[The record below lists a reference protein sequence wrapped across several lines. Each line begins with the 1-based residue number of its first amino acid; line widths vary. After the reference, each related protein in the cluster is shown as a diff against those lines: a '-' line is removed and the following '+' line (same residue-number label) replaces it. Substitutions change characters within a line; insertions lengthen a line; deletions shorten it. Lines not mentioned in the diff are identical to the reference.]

1 MEIYEFKARK
11 ATGETVTGKLN
22 AANEAAVVA
31 YIRQQGLFATQIK
44 KSEGEKKSLAGSFML
59 EKVTLHDLA
68 LFCRQFAT
76 LVGAGVS
83 LIGALEIMAEQTTN
97 KRFREIIVKLSEE
110 VRKGAP
116 LSVALAGYPDVF
128 PVLTI
133 HMIEAG
139 EAGGLLETVL
149 YRLAEQYE
157 KDYRLNAC
165 LKSAMIYPAVVISV
179 AVIVVGIILTFVM
192 PTFVELFK
200 SMNVELPLPTKIV
213 MALSLFLQDY
223 WWMLLVFAGLIVIAY
238 REAMKKKGFR
248 MWRDAFFLKLPVFG
262 ELYNKIIIA
271 RFASTFASL
280 SRSGVPILS
289 ALTIVSKATGSL
301 QAEEV
306 FKAARVNV
314 QKGRGL
320 SVPMEQSKLF
330 PPLVVNMVAI
340 GEETGSL
347 DHMLDKISE
356 FYSAE
361 VDDMMGRLQA
371 LLDPFLIVILGVVV
385 GFIAVAMLLP
395 MFDVIT
401 KVGNA

>member
-1 MEIYEFKARK
+1 MDMFDFKARK
-11 ATGETVTGKLN
+11 PSGDIVSGKLN
-22 AANEAAVVA
+22 AVNEAAVAA
-31 YIRQQGLFATQIK
+31 YIREQGLYVTQIK
-44 KSEGEKKSLAGSFML
+44 KALPEKKSVRLSFI
-59 EKVTLHDLA
+59 KQKITLYDIA
-68 LFCRQFAT
+68 MFCRQFAT

-83 LIGALEIMAEQTTN
+83 LIGALEIMGEQTTN
-97 KRFREIIVKLSEE
+97 QRFKEIIKKVGDDVK
-110 VRKGAP
+110 KGSP
-116 LSVALAGYPDVF
+116 LSAALAEVPEVF
-128 PVLTI
+128 PVLMI

-139 EAGGLLETVL
+139 EAGGMLETVL

-157 KDYRLNAC
+157 KDYRLNAR
-165 LKSAMIYPAVVISV
+165 LKSAMVYPAVVISV
-179 AVIVVGIILTFVM
+179 AVIVVAIILTFVM
-192 PTFVELFK
+192 PTFVGLFK
-200 SMNVELPLPTKIV
+200 SMNVQLPWPTLFV
-213 MALSLFLQDY
+213 MSISGFLLNY
-223 WWMLLVFAGLIVIAY
+223 WWVIFAFIGLVIFAY
-238 REAMKKKGFR
+238 REALKKKEFC
-248 MWRDAFFLKLPVFG
+248 MWRDGFFLRIPVLG
-262 ELYNKIIIA
+262 VLYNKIIIA

-395 MFDVIT
+395 MFDIIT
-401 KVGNA
+401 KVGSA

>member
-1 MEIYEFKARK
+1 M
-11 ATGETVTGKLN
+11 
-22 AANEAAVVA
+22 
-31 YIRQQGLFATQIK
+31 
-44 KSEGEKKSLAGSFML
+44 
-59 EKVTLHDLA
+59 
-68 LFCRQFAT
+68 
-76 LVGAGVS
+76 
-83 LIGALEIMAEQTTN
+83 
-97 KRFREIIVKLSEE
+97 
-110 VRKGAP
+110 
-116 LSVALAGYPDVF
+116 
-128 PVLTI
+128 
-133 HMIEAG
+133 
-139 EAGGLLETVL
+139 
-149 YRLAEQYE
+149 
-157 KDYRLNAC
+157 
-165 LKSAMIYPAVVISV
+165 
-179 AVIVVGIILTFVM
+179 
-192 PTFVELFK
+192 
-200 SMNVELPLPTKIV
+200 
-213 MALSLFLQDY
+213 
-223 WWMLLVFAGLIVIAY
+223 
-238 REAMKKKGFR
+238 
-248 MWRDAFFLKLPVFG
+248 
-262 ELYNKIIIA
+262 YNKIIIA

-361 VDDMMGRLQA
+361 VDDMMSRLQA

-395 MFDVIT
+395 MFDIIT
-401 KVGNA
+401 KVGSA

>member
-1 MEIYEFKARK
+1 
-11 ATGETVTGKLN
+11 
-22 AANEAAVVA
+22 
-31 YIRQQGLFATQIK
+31 
-44 KSEGEKKSLAGSFML
+44 
-59 EKVTLHDLA
+59 
-68 LFCRQFAT
+68 
-76 LVGAGVS
+76 
-83 LIGALEIMAEQTTN
+83 
-97 KRFREIIVKLSEE
+97 
-110 VRKGAP
+110 
-116 LSVALAGYPDVF
+116 
-128 PVLTI
+128 
-133 HMIEAG
+133 
-139 EAGGLLETVL
+139 
-149 YRLAEQYE
+149 
-157 KDYRLNAC
+157 
-165 LKSAMIYPAVVISV
+165 
-179 AVIVVGIILTFVM
+179 
-192 PTFVELFK
+192 
-200 SMNVELPLPTKIV
+200 
-213 MALSLFLQDY
+213 
-223 WWMLLVFAGLIVIAY
+223 
-238 REAMKKKGFR
+238 
-248 MWRDAFFLKLPVFG
+248 MWRDGLYLRIPVLG
-262 ELYNKIIIA
+262 VLYNKIIIA

-361 VDDMMGRLQA
+361 VDDMMGRLQS

-395 MFDVIT
+395 MFDIIT
-401 KVGNA
+401 KVGNV

>member
-1 MEIYEFKARK
+1 MDMFEFKARRPS
-11 ATGETVTGKLN
+11 GEVVSGKLN
-22 AANEAAVVA
+22 AANEAAVVS
-31 YIRQQGLFATQIK
+31 YIREQGMYATQIK
-44 KSEGEKKSLAGSFML
+44 KEIPKKKAAHIPFLNKKLLYMTLRCSAASLPRWSVPVL
-59 EKVTLHDLA
+59 L
-68 LFCRQFAT
+68 
-76 LVGAGVS
+76 LVGA
-83 LIGALEIMAEQTTN
+83 IEIMIEQTTN
-97 KRFREIIVKLSEE
+97 QRFKEIIQKVGDD
-110 VRKGAP
+110 VRKGLQ
-116 LSVALAGYPDVF
+116 LSAALAGFPDVF
-128 PVLTI
+128 PILMV

-139 EAGGLLETVL
+139 EAGGMLETVL
-149 YRLAEQYE
+149 YRFKQYE
-157 KDYRLNAC
+157 KDYRLNAK
-165 LKSAMIYPAVVISV
+165 LKSAMVYPAVVISV
-179 AVIVVGIILTFVM
+179 AVIVVTIILTFVM
-192 PTFVELFK
+192 PTFVGLFK
-200 SMNVELPLPTKIV
+200 SMNVKLPWPTLFV
-213 MALSLFLQDY
+213 MSISSFLVNY
-223 WWMLLVFAGLIVIAY
+223 WWVILAFFGLVTLAY
-238 REAMKKKGFR
+238 KEALKKKEFR
-248 MWRDAFFLKLPVFG
+248 MWRDGFYLSIPILGV
-262 ELYNKIIIA
+262 LYNKIIIA

-306 FKAARVNV
+306 FKAASVNV

-371 LLDPFLIVILGVVV
+371 LLDPFLIVILGVIV

-395 MFDVIT
+395 MFDIIT
-401 KVGNA
+401 KVGSA

>member
-1 MEIYEFKARK
+1 MDMFEFKARRPS
-11 ATGETVTGKLN
+11 GEVVSGKLS
-22 AANEAAVVA
+22 AANEAAVVS
-31 YIRQQGLFATQIK
+31 YIREQGMYATQIK
-44 KSEGEKKSLAGSFML
+44 KEVPKRKSFQFSFL
-59 EKVTLHDLA
+59 KQKITLYDIA
-68 LFCRQFAT
+68 MFCRQFAI

-83 LIGALEIMAEQTTN
+83 LVGAIEIMVEQTTN
-97 KRFREIIVKLSEE
+97 QRFKAIIQKVGDE
-110 VRKGAP
+110 VRKGSQ
-116 LSVALAGYPDVF
+116 LSAALATYPEVF
-128 PVLTI
+128 PILMV

-139 EAGGLLETVL
+139 EAGGMLETVL

-157 KDYRLNAC
+157 KDYRLNAR
-165 LKSAMIYPAVVISV
+165 LKSAMVYPAVVISV
-179 AVIVVGIILTFVM
+179 AIIVVAIILTFVM
-192 PTFVELFK
+192 PTFVGLFK
-200 SMNVELPLPTKIV
+200 SMNVKLPWPTLFV
-213 MALSLFLQDY
+213 MSISSFLLTY
-223 WWMLLVFAGLIVIAY
+223 WWVILAFLGLVAIAY
-238 REAMKKKGFR
+238 KEALKKKEFR
-248 MWRDAFFLKLPVFG
+248 MWRDGFYLSIPVLG
-262 ELYNKIIIA
+262 VLYNKIIIA

-371 LLDPFLIVILGVVV
+371 LLDPFLIVILGIVV

-395 MFDVIT
+395 MFDIIT
-401 KVGNA
+401 KVGSA